1 MMKIDLT
8 QKDLIKFESINI
20 FKDDI
25 PLLDEVYVV
34 SNRKK
39 HDSGFRCITVYGVA
53 YDKDMRDIIWKK
65 KLSECSD
72 VIHILIPEK
81 SNKLFDRA
89 FSVDFKEVN
98 VARYFVRYGYKF
110 EITGVFSDFEIRIVE
125 DEKLKNK

>member
-1 MMKIDLT
+1 MIDLT
-8 QKDLIKFESINI
+8 QKDLIKFEPINI

-39 HDSGFRCITVYGVA
+39 HGSGFRYITVYGVA

-72 VIHILIPEK
+72 VINIILPEK
-81 SNKLFDRA
+81 SNNIFEMA

-98 VARYFVRYGYKF
+98 VARYFARHGYKF
-110 EITGVFSDFEIRIVE
+110 EIIGVFSDFEIRIVE
-125 DEKLKNK
+125 DEKSKINK

>member
-1 MMKIDLT
+1 MMIQDLT
-8 QKDLIKFESINI
+8 QKDLIELEPINI

-39 HDSGFRCITVYGVA
+39 HGSGFRYITVYGVA
-53 YDKDMRDIIWKK
+53 YDKDTRDIIWKK

-72 VIHILIPEK
+72 VIHIFLPEK
-81 SNKLFDRA
+81 SNNLKMA

-125 DEKLKNK
+125 DENSKINK